1 MHQWSRGSSLIQ
13 IIVLDYKFE
22 NQQAKDDSEWPEQP
36 FTGIEMTLEEL
47 LEKETIKE
55 IRIKYSH
62 YFDGKMVDDLAD
74 LFCEDAVCE
83 FGPDYGGDWVGKE
96 TIRSNFASY
105 AEREGPPFGVLHAVT
120 NPLITLIDSTTACGR
135 WYLHDLNTQEGVDN
149 PLILYGL
156 YDDVYKKVFGKWL
169 IYRTKIDFLWPKRQY
184 TGFRDFK
191 KENI

>member
-1 MHQWSRGSSLIQ
+1 
-13 IIVLDYKFE
+13 
-22 NQQAKDDSEWPEQP
+22 
-36 FTGIEMTLEEL
+36 MTLEEL

-55 IRIKYSH
+55 IRVKYSH

-96 TIRSNFASY
+96 AIRANFARY

-120 NPLITLIDSTTACGR
+120 NPLITLIDTTTASGR

-149 PLILYGL
+149 PLYSMASTMTSTRKFSVSGL
-156 YDDVYKKVFGKWL
+156 SKEQRSISSGLKGSTPASGTSKRRTHDDQCRKFY
-169 IYRTKIDFLWPKRQY
+169 
-184 TGFRDFK
+184 
-191 KENI
+191 

>member
-1 MHQWSRGSSLIQ
+1 
-13 IIVLDYKFE
+13 
-22 NQQAKDDSEWPEQP
+22 
-36 FTGIEMTLEEL
+36 MTLEEL

-74 LFCEDAVCE
+74 LFCADAVCE

-96 TIRSNFASY
+96 AIRANFARY

-120 NPLITLIDSTTACGR
+120 NPLITLIDATTASGR

-149 PLILYGL
+149 PLILYGI

-169 IYRTKIDFLWPKRQY
+169 IQRTKIDFLWPKRQY
-184 TGFRDFK
+184 TGFRNFE
-191 KENI
+191 KENAR